1 VNESE
6 LALLSAKIDR
16 AFAQAEALK
25 YGDHQQVL
33 ALAKSASRD
42 AEALGDFQRY
52 ARALT
57 YQAWAYGNLNQFE
70 AALIAALEVLRL
82 ARTYDFV
89 EVEARIVGVLS
100 MVFYLCGMKD
110 EAVFLFQHQLELG
123 ESLRNHEFQGM
134 ALNDLGV
141 VKMSAGEWQAAIA
154 YLQRS
159 LVFMPQHMHDGIDYS
174 LVHLNLA
181 FACINVQ
188 RFDEAFEHAQQV
200 LVLTPHAPKAVC
212 DAHLWLAWVYISR
225 DEVDRA
231 ADHIAQ
237 ARAVIQAEL
246 PDWYNDNVDR
256 LSAELLLHEKRHAEA
271 IQVLEYMVSM
281 TLERGELDYAVSGL
295 QKLKEVY
302 EQVGDTD
309 GIIRTYKRLVEDIP
323 RLQKANSDLRFTVLR
338 MVFAFDRSAL
348 QAKLQLEQQKKHI
361 LERLSHEFRTP
372 LAIIQNSAEL
382 SEKRGELE
390 TLEQRQQR
398 LLRITEQ
405 VHWLTVMLEDIQNLL
420 RLDENENLQ
429 QLRPSAVQLYDL
441 MQSTVHELARYHAP
455 TARVQ
460 FQVGT
465 ERIKFNGDRRSLE
478 MIAVQLILNALKF
491 SDDEVAVAYSVEGSR
506 LVMTI
511 ADRGIGIAEEEQ
523 TAIFTPL
530 VRGSNLQKQEPGL
543 GVGLAL
549 VNKLVQRLRGTIQL
563 HSALNEGTTVVVSVP
578 LQH

>member
-1 VNESE
+1 MNQSE

-16 AFAQAEALK
+16 AFAQAEAQK

-42 AEALGDFQRY
+42 AEVLGDFQRY

-123 ESLRNHEFQGM
+123 ESLHNNEFQGM

-141 VKMSAGEWQAAIA
+141 VKMSAGEWEAAIA

-159 LVFMPQHMHDGIDYS
+159 LVFMPQQMHDGIDYS

-181 FACINVQ
+181 YAYINVQ
-188 RFDEAFEHAQQV
+188 RFDEAFEHARQV

-225 DEVDRA
+225 DDA
-231 ADHIAQ
+231 AAAAEHIEQ
-237 ARAVIQAEL
+237 ARAVIQAQL

-256 LSAELLLHEKRHAEA
+256 LSAELLQHENRPLEA
-271 IQVLEYMVSM
+271 IQVLEHMVSM

-309 GIIRTYKRLVEDIP
+309 GIIRTYKRLADDIP

-348 QAKLQLEQQKKHI
+348 QAKLQLEQQKKRI

-372 LAIIQNSAEL
+372 LAIIQNTAEL
-382 SEKRGELE
+382 SERRGELE

-420 RLDENENLQ
+420 RLDETDSLH
-429 QLRPSAVQLYDL
+429 LRPSAVQLEDL
-441 MQSTVHELARYHAP
+441 RQSTLHELERYHAP
-455 TARVQ
+455 IQRLQ
-460 FQVGT
+460 FQVDA
-465 ERIKFNGDRRSLE
+465 ERIKFYGERRSLE

-491 SDDEVAVAYSVEGSR
+491 SEDDVSVACRVEGLL

-511 ADRGIGIAEEEQ
+511 ADRGIGIPEEEQ
-523 TAIFTPL
+523 TTVFNPL

-543 GVGLAL
+543 GVGLAI
-549 VNKLVQRLRGTIQL
+549 VRKLVERLRGTLQL
-563 HSALNEGTTVVVSVP
+563 HSTLNEGTTVVVSLP